1 MEKKMYGIK
10 VWSSAKENDWYLLRD
25 MNDARESFVQRLR
38 ADNLDERMNSA
49 MNVPTGLEE
58 GNLIRVRQEAVF
70 TINTLL
76 ANESRALRELIAEA
90 TMLNTRIDPQ
100 LPTGQLNN
108 QTSIQTAS
116 NIVEFRERF
125 YQSSQIL
132 NRSINQIRALFSLP
146 PNTTYA

>member
-1 MEKKMYGIK
+1 MEQVG
-10 VWSSAKENDWYLLRD
+10 ELQELLRH

-38 ADNLDERMNSA
+38 ADNLDDRMNRA

-58 GNLIRVRQEAVF
+58 GNLLRVRQEAVF
-70 TINTLL
+70 TINELL
-76 ANESRALRELIAEA
+76 ENESRALRELIAEA
-90 TMLNTRIDPQ
+90 TMLNSRIDPE

-132 NRSINQIRALFSLP
+132 NRSINELRALFSLP

>member
-1 MEKKMYGIK
+1 
-10 VWSSAKENDWYLLRD
+10 

-38 ADNLDERMNSA
+38 ADNLDDRMNRA

-58 GNLIRVRQEAVF
+58 GNLLRVRQEAVF
-70 TINTLL
+70 TINELL
-76 ANESRALRELIAEA
+76 ENESRALRELIAEA
-90 TMLNTRIDPQ
+90 TMLNSRIDPE

-132 NRSINQIRALFSLP
+132 NRSINELRALFSLP